1 MPAGT
6 VKIFKKCSPNGRV
19 YLYLGNREY
28 VQVSCDWRSSG
39 HVTTILVQCDGVCQP
54 VTGVVN
60 IQVIL
65 VSDWSNDSNTGL

>member
-39 HVTTILVQCDGVCQP
+39 HVTTIL
-54 VTGVVN
+54 
-60 IQVIL
+60 I
-65 VSDWSNDSNTGL
+65 SDWSSCSATACASPSPVWSISR